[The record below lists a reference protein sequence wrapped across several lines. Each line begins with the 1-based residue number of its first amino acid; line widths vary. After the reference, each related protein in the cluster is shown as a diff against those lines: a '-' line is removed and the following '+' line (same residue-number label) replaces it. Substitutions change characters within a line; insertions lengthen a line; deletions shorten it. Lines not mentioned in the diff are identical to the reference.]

1 VTILGTVI
9 ALHEPTGKVS
19 VDQMKLIRK
28 NMFTVFRS
36 LSQSPKAQDEAKNSY
51 DLNSGL
57 EEMPF
62 RRIHTKGDKREDVC
76 LKVLC
81 TLYPSANK
89 VDK

>member
-1 VTILGTVI
+1 
-9 ALHEPTGKVS
+9 
-19 VDQMKLIRK
+19 
-28 NMFTVFRS
+28 MFTVFRS

-81 TLYPSANK
+81 TLYQSTNK
-89 VDK
+89 VDNRLIARQACYSTTFSTTGTPLLIL